1 MPRISTKAAAESDD
15 TQILALLEGLA
26 LEAGREIMRV
36 FEAGCAVENKADS
49 SPVTE
54 ADRGSERIIL
64 EGLRARFPEI
74 VCVAEEETSAGIK
87 PGEIGSEFFL
97 VDPLDGTKE
106 FVSRRA
112 DFTVNIALI
121 RNGVPEI
128 GVVFAPCSG
137 RFFSGRP
144 GLAETLWV
152 GEDYTVCARQRVG
165 VREQAVPPTVVASRS
180 HNTPETEDYI
190 TRLGMAEIVSV
201 GSSLKFCLLAAGEA
215 DLYPRFSRTM
225 EWDTAAGDAV
235 LRAAGGMTRTVDGAP
250 LTYGKRNRDDDVD
263 FSNPFFIARGREPAA

>member
-1 MPRISTKAAAESDD
+1 MTLPRISTKAAAVSDD
-15 TQILALLEGLA
+15 TDILALFETLA
-26 LEAGREIMRV
+26 LEAGREIMHI
-36 FEAGCAVENKADS
+36 FEAGCAVESKADS
-49 SPVTE
+49 SPVTD
-54 ADRGSERIIL
+54 ADRASERIIL
-64 EGLRARFPEI
+64 EGLRASFPGI
-74 VCVAEEETSAGIK
+74 PCVAEEETAAGVR
-87 PGEIGSEFFL
+87 PGEIGSAFFL

-106 FVSRRA
+106 FVNRRA

-121 RNGVPEI
+121 RDGAPEV

-152 GEDYTVCARQRVG
+152 GEDYSVVARQRIG
-165 VREQAVPPTVVASRS
+165 VREQAMPPTVVASRS

-190 TRLGMAEIVSV
+190 AALGMAEIVSV

-235 LRAAGGMTRTVDGAP
+235 LRAAGGMTRTVNGAP
-250 LTYGKRNRDDDVD
+250 LAYGKRNLPDDVD
-263 FSNPFFIARGREPAA
+263 FSNPFFIARGR